1 MLWIS
6 GYSSQSIHAVHI
18 DHIRKFY
25 CCTFH
30 ILICSRWYC
39 YRRSDT
45 LRVSR
50 SWTVD
55 SSPSPTNALIAAT
68 TKSKHAAASLTD
80 SSITHIGWSCDS
92 EYILAACTKRGTVHV
107 FKLRDAEWSSRI
119 DAGAE
124 GKFRFRMRFRTFD
137 QFKRSGLVKAE
148 WAPDGRTILC
158 FSEWGVSR
166 RNTMEYCSGL
176 GQLIIFHS
184 SAKRYA

>member
-1 MLWIS
+1 MDFTEAYPHSSSLVSFSS
-6 GYSSQSIHAVHI
+6 GAQ
-18 DHIRKFY
+18 F
-25 CCTFH
+25 
-30 ILICSRWYC
+30 ILTALHDSLII
-39 YRRSDT
+39 RRSDT